1 VFFSPQTLP
10 TESTSSTPAAGK
22 KEVPTRARAE
32 EAMQDGGEVLFLD
45 GLGEVA
51 VTVGRNGLSVQPLH
65 PVCAPAP

>member
-1 VFFSPQTLP
+1 M
-10 TESTSSTPAAGK
+10 
-22 KEVPTRARAE
+22 PTRARAE